1 MKRVLFFIM
10 CMLLILLASCENNDS
25 KRRESILMNQI
36 NELRAENIYLKGQL
50 DDLKKEKQSKQNND
64 PSNIQK
70 IGRWL
75 DNHPGADTQLFLN
88 KDLDSNKYYLIHK
101 YSDGS
106 TSKDEVQV
114 TKEKG
119 LVRFQEINTNHIEWY
134 IIEKNG
140 DLSMYSQSGKFAT
153 ALCF

>member
-1 MKRVLFFIM
+1 MTMF
-10 CMLLILLASCENNDS
+10 LASCENDDS
-25 KRRESILMNQI
+25 KRRESFLMNQI

-50 DDLKKEKQSKQNND
+50 EDLKKEKQESEQ
-64 PSNIQK
+64 SNIEK

-75 DNHPGADTQLFLN
+75 DNRPGADTQLILN
-88 KDLDSNKYYLIHK
+88 KDLKSKKYYLISK
-101 YSDGS
+101 FSDGS
-106 TSKDEVQV
+106 TSKDEVKV

-119 LVRFQEINTNHIEWY
+119 LVRFQIINTDHVEWY

-140 DLSMYSQSGKFAT
+140 DLSMYSQNGKFAT